1 VTTRAAASK
10 GAGDSPGARPPV
22 DWPALAG
29 GAILAAAAILAYSR
43 SFSVPLLFD
52 DETSIATNP
61 TIRHLASALRPPA
74 DATVGGRPVLNL
86 SLALNYAVGGTAV
99 WGYHAANLA
108 IHIMAGLVL
117 FGIVRRTL
125 AGRADASASL
135 VAFSVSLL
143 WTLHPLQTES
153 VTYLIQRAESLM
165 GLFYLLTLYC
175 FIRGA
180 GGNGAGANRW
190 YAASVAA
197 CLLGMGTKEV
207 MVSAPLIVLL
217 YDRAFLAGG
226 FREALRRRGRVYAGL
241 AATWLLLALLVI
253 LTKGRGG
260 SAGYGTR
267 VTLWS
272 YALTQLPAV
281 VHYLWLCLWPRTLIF
296 DYGSAVEIASLRTVP
311 CALAVAGLIAAT
323 AWALV
328 RRPALGFLGAA
339 FFAILAPS
347 SSIVPVATETIA
359 EHRMYL
365 PLIPVVVLV
374 VLGVHRWLRAAALP
388 LCLVL
393 AAGLAWA
400 TWQRN
405 EAYQS
410 DEAIWSDTVA
420 KLPENERAQYNL
432 GCYLEKLPGRQAD
445 AIAHYEEA
453 LRLRPDYAEAHS
465 NLGMAL
471 ASIGRTQEAIAH
483 YKEALRLKPGF
494 AEAHNNLGN
503 ALNSLG
509 LRQEAIGEFE
519 GALRL
524 RPDYVEAHNNLG
536 CALAQAPGGLND
548 AVAQFKEALR
558 LEPAFYQ
565 ANYNMGNALNS
576 LGRTPEAIAQYE
588 QALRI
593 KPDDA
598 TIRFY
603 LAGALLKVPG
613 RTDEAVAQLREV
625 LRLQPENERARR
637 VLERIDALR
646 R

>member
-1 VTTRAAASK
+1 M
-10 GAGDSPGARPPV
+10 
-22 DWPALAG
+22 G
-29 GAILAAAAILAYSR
+29 GAILAAAAILAYWR
-43 SFSVPLLFD
+43 TFSVPLLFD

-61 TIRHLASALRPPA
+61 TIRHLGSALWPPV

-86 SLALNYAVGGTAV
+86 SLAFNYALGGTAV

-108 IHIMAGLVL
+108 IHIMAGLAL

-125 AGRADASASL
+125 AGRAEASASL

-180 GGNGAGANRW
+180 GADGAGGRKW
-190 YAASVAA
+190 YVASVAA

-217 YDRAFLAGG
+217 YDRAFLTGS
-226 FREALRRRGRVYAGL
+226 FREALRRRRRVYAGL
-241 AATWLLLALLVI
+241 AATWLLLVLLVV

-296 DYGSAVEIASLRTVP
+296 DYGSALEIASLRVVP
-311 CALAVAGLIAAT
+311 CALIVAGLIAAT
-323 AWALV
+323 AWALA
-328 RRPALGFLGAA
+328 RRPALGFLGAS

-347 SSIVPVATETIA
+347 SSVVPVATETIA

-365 PLIPVVVLV
+365 PLIPVVVLAV
-374 VLGVHRWLRAAALP
+374 IGIHRWLRAAGLP
-388 LCLVL
+388 VCLVL
-393 AAGLAWA
+393 AAGLAWG

-405 EAYQS
+405 EAYRS
-410 DEAIWSDTVA
+410 NEAIWGDTVA
-420 KLPENERAQYNL
+420 KLPDNERAQYNL
-432 GCYLEKLPGRQAD
+432 ACYLEKEPGRLGD
-445 AIAHYEEA
+445 AIAHYGEA
-453 LRLRPDYAEAHS
+453 LRLKPDYAEAHC

-471 ASIGRTQEAIAH
+471 ASLGRTQEAVAH
-483 YKEALRLKPGF
+483 YDEAIRLKPGF

-503 ALNSLG
+503 ALNTLG
-509 LRQEAIGEFE
+509 RRREAIGEFE

-524 RPDYVEAHNNLG
+524 RPGYVEAHNNLG
-536 CALAQAPGGLND
+536 CALAATPGRLND
-548 AVAQFKEALR
+548 AVAQFGEALR
-558 LEPAFYQ
+558 LDPGFYQ

-576 LGRTPEAIAQYE
+576 LGRTQEAVAQYE

-598 TIRFY
+598 VIRFY
-603 LAGALLKVPG
+603 LAGALLKIPG

-625 LRLQPENERARR
+625 LRLQPDNERARG
-637 VLERIDALR
+637 VLEKIDALR

>member
-1 VTTRAAASK
+1 MG
-10 GAGDSPGARPPV
+10 GAGSPGARPPA
-22 DWPALAG
+22 DWPALVV
-29 GAILAAAAILAYSR
+29 GAILAAAAILAYWR
-43 SFSVPLLFD
+43 TFSVPLLFD

-61 TIRHLASALRPPA
+61 TIRHLGSALWPPV

-86 SLALNYAVGGTAV
+86 SLAFNYALGGTAV

-108 IHIMAGLVL
+108 IHIMAGLAL
-117 FGIVRRTL
+117 FGVVRRTL
-125 AGRADASASL
+125 ARRADASASL

-180 GGNGAGANRW
+180 GADGAGGRMW

-207 MVSAPLIVLL
+207 MVSAPLVVLL
-217 YDRAFLAGG
+217 YDRAFLTGS
-226 FREALRRRGRVYAGL
+226 FREALRRRRRVYAGL

-267 VTLWS
+267 VSLWS

-296 DYGSAVEIASLRTVP
+296 DYGSALEIASLRVVP
-311 CALAVAGLIAAT
+311 CALIVAGLVAAT
-323 AWALV
+323 AWALA

-365 PLIPVVVLV
+365 SLIPVVVLAV
-374 VLGVHRWLRAAALP
+374 IGIHRWLRAAALP
-388 LCLVL
+388 VCLVL
-393 AAGLAWA
+393 AAGLAWS

-405 EAYQS
+405 EAYRS
-410 DEAIWSDTVA
+410 SEAIWSDTVA
-420 KLPENERAQYNL
+420 KLPGNERAQYNL
-432 GCYLEKLPGRQAD
+432 GCYLEKEPGRMGD

-453 LRLRPDYAEAHS
+453 LRLWPGYAEAHC
-465 NLGMAL
+465 NLGIAL
-471 ASIGRTQEAIAH
+471 ASLGRTREAVAHYDEAI
-483 YKEALRLKPGF
+483 RLKPGF

-503 ALNSLG
+503 ALNVLG
-509 LRQEAIGEFE
+509 RRQEAIGEFE
-519 GALRL
+519 WALRL
-524 RPDYVEAHNNLG
+524 RPGYVEAHNNLG
-536 CALAQAPGGLND
+536 CALADTPGRLND
-548 AVAQFKEALR
+548 AVAQFGEALR
-558 LEPAFYQ
+558 LDPGFYQ

-588 QALRI
+588 QALRL

-598 TIRFY
+598 VIRFY
-603 LAGALLKVPG
+603 MAGALLKIPG

-625 LRLQPENERARR
+625 LRLQPDNERARS
-637 VLERIDALR
+637 VLEKIDALR